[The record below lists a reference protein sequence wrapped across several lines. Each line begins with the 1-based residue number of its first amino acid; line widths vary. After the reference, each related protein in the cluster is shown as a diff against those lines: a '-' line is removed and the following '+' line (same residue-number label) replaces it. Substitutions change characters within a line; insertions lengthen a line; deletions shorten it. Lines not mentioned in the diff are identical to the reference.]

1 MELRYLNLLNE
12 FIDDRIE
19 LYGLENTM
27 VFILSS
33 GLDYDDLIKLN
44 FNEEDAKDG
53 VEAYER
59 WAREND
65 F

>member
-1 MELRYLNLLNE
+1 MNLRYLNLLNE
-12 FIDDRIE
+12 FIDDRIG

-27 VFILSS
+27 VFMLDC
-33 GLDYDDLIKLN
+33 GLNYDDLIALN
-44 FNEEDAKDG
+44 FDEEDAKNG

-59 WAREND
+59 WVGENG